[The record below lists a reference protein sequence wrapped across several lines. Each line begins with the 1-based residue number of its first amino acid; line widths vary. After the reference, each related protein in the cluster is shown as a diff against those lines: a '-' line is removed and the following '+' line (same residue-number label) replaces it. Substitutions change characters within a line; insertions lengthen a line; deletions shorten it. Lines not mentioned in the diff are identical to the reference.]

1 MKSTLTGTSTLVMAL
16 ALLVASFAPAAQA
29 ANCSTQTVAGDW
41 SFTLTGTLILPMPT
55 GNVLVGAVATATFD
69 ENGSITKST
78 EARNVGG
85 GYADETITGSWAVK
99 SDCTGTL
106 YVNAYE
112 SGQLVRTSVVSMTF
126 DDDSAEGRGVQ
137 QSLQL
142 PDGNYVPVVLTL
154 ECRKQH
160 SDH

>member
-1 MKSTLTGTSTLVMAL
+1 MKSTLQGKSMLVIAL
-16 ALLVASFAPAAQA
+16 AVMVASFAPAAQA

-41 SFTLTGTLILPMPT
+41 SFTLTGTLILPT
-55 GNVLVGAVATATFD
+55 GNVLVGAIATATVD
-69 ENGSITKST
+69 RSGKITSST

-85 GYADETITGSWAVK
+85 DYADETITGYWTVN

-106 YVNAYE
+106 YIKAYE

-142 PDGNYVPVVLTL
+142 PGGAYVPVVLTL

-160 SDH
+160 SDN